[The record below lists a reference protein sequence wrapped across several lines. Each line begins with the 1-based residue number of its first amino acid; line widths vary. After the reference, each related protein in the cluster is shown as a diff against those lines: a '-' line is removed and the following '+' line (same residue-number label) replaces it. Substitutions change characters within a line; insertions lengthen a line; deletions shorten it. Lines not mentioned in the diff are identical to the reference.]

1 MNQPSSELY
10 TQDRDK
16 SGGKEKKSIAGKPDI
31 DRLREKKI
39 EELSSRFGLN
49 RVGEL
54 AQALRIPRKVVQ
66 YILEKERRKN

>member
-1 MNQPSSELY
+1 MNQRSSELY
-10 TQDRDK
+10 TQGREK
-16 SGGKEKKSIAGKPDI
+16 SDGLEKKSIVGKPDI

-54 AQALRIPRKVVQ
+54 AQAMRIPRKVVQ
-66 YILEKERRKN
+66 YILEKERRDN